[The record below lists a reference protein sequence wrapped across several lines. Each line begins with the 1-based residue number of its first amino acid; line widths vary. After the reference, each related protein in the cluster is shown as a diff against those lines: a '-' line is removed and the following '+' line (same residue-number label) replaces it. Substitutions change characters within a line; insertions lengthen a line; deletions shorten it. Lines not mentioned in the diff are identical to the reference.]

1 MKNPTFASRWNA
13 DVIDDNYLRWIQN
26 ADSVDNIWRAF
37 FEGFE
42 LARNGMDHTGTS
54 TSSGTVGLSGS
65 GEGRPGVTVVAVDP
79 KKQARFIGAI
89 YAFRSI
95 GHTQAHFNPIKFV
108 EKNPRLTLERLG
120 FTEDDLD
127 DSFDTGNFLGG
138 KQMTLRQLFRD
149 LESTYCGS
157 IGVEYLHIQETDRR
171 RWLQA
176 RMEPVGNRPEYSR
189 ELKIRILEQ
198 VLEGELF
205 EKFLH
210 NRYVG
215 QKRFGL
221 EGAETLIAALDFL
234 IEQSPQLGIKEAV
247 MGMAH
252 RGRLNV
258 LANILGKSYEFIFNE
273 FSADYVPEPSW
284 VWPTGA
290 A

>member
-1 MKNPTFASRWNA
+1 MKNPTFANRWNA
-13 DVIDDNYLRWIQN
+13 DVIDHNYLRWIQN

-54 TSSGTVGLSGS
+54 TSSGTAGLSGS
-65 GEGRPGVTVVAVDP
+65 GEGHSGVAVAAVDP

-108 EKNPRLTLERLG
+108 EKNPRLTMERLG

-127 DSFDTGNFLGG
+127 TSFDTGNFLGG

-215 QKRFGL
+215 QNRVV
-221 EGAETLIAALDFL
+221 
-234 IEQSPQLGIKEAV
+234 GI
-247 MGMAH
+247 
-252 RGRLNV
+252 
-258 LANILGKSYEFIFNE
+258 E
-273 FSADYVPEPSW
+273 FSDGVYRSL
-284 VWPTGA
+284 
-290 A
+290 